1 MCEILDRVEN
11 RGIQR
16 GIEQERQRLHKEME
30 ARDQELIRLRNEIE
44 GHERDVLSLHKEM
57 ASDLRKEGWSDEKIA
72 SFLHVPVVDVRI
84 WHGTLDS

>member
-16 GIEQERQRLHKEME
+16 GIEQERQR
-30 ARDQELIRLRNEIE
+30 
-44 GHERDVLSLHKEM
+44 LHKEM

-84 WHGTLDS
+84 WLDSPSE

>member
-16 GIEQERQRLHKEME
+16 GIEWGIEQERQRFYKEMT
-30 ARDQELIRLRNEIE
+30 LGLRM
-44 GHERDVLSLHKEM
+44 R
-57 ASDLRKEGWSDEKIA
+57 GWSDEDIA
-72 SFLHVPVVDVRI
+72 DHLHVPVVDVRI